1 MIVTIDGPAGAGK
14 SSVSKIL
21 AARLGFQFLDTGAMY
36 RAVTWAV
43 MHESVSM
50 DDPEQLAEVASR
62 IQIAFVEKQVL
73 VDGQNV
79 TQAIR
84 TAEVTRNVAAIADAP
99 QVRSHLVRIQREIAK
114 CGNFVCEGRDQG
126 TVVFPH
132 AICKFY
138 LTASAEERAKRRVDE
153 LTANGV
159 AANFDDI
166 VDDQNQRDQ
175 RDYDRPVGSL
185 KKADDAIEINSDF
198 KTLEEVADQLQLMVL
213 ERMQAER
220 LKRADV

>member
-138 LTASAEERAKRRVDE
+138 LTASAEERAKRRVEE